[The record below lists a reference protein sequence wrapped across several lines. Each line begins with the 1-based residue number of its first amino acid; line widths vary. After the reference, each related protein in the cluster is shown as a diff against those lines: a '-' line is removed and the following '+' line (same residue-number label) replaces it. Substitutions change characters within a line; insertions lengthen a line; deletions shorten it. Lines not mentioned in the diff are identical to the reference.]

1 MRLAPTLPQLSQY
14 QLVNLASGRAGLLQ
28 TLGQMRK
35 YVNDGR
41 VSPAIRN
48 CALSLIYHTPAR
60 DQIGE
65 CDAIFSF
72 VRDSIRYTRDV
83 LGVETV
89 STAENTLMS
98 KMGDCDDQTVL
109 LCSLIESIGYP
120 TRFVVA
126 GYNNPKM
133 FDHVYSQIYING
145 SWIDADP
152 TENHQLGWA
161 PPNPVCIS
169 FERV

>member
-1 MRLAPTLPQLSQY
+1 MRIAPILPQLQSY
-14 QLVNLASGRAGLLQ
+14 QLVSLASGRAGLIQ
-28 TLGQMRK
+28 TLQQMRA
-35 YVNDGR
+35 YVASGK
-41 VSPAIRN
+41 VCPAIRN
-48 CALSLIYHTPAR
+48 CALSIIYCTPAR
-60 DQIGE
+60 DQVAE
-65 CDAIFSF
+65 CDAIFSY

-126 GYNNPKM
+126 GYFGAKTYE
-133 FDHVYSQIYING
+133 HVYCQLLIN
-145 SWIDADP
+145 SEWINADP

-161 PPNPVCIS
+161 PPDPTCIA
-169 FERV
+169 FEQV